1 VKSSVIGKAYTIWS
15 ILTGRHPVYL
25 ALFLRLSAILDSGLS
40 SLLKNVGPVIVMK
53 IPQEIHGFAEEGRR
67 I

>member
-1 VKSSVIGKAYTIWS
+1 
-15 ILTGRHPVYL
+15 
-25 ALFLRLSAILDSGLS
+25 LSAILDSGLS